1 MKKKQFFVIWAVL
14 FRGMV
19 AGIWLDL
26 PLSVKLYDPDNF
38 MGKFMNAA
46 AMVPS
51 FLMLEMCCCIRISY
65 NRDDKLMLTTYIA
78 RGLLAGAMCAIE
90 INRGL
95 KYSDYRAALIGIVT
109 AAVIMMVFMLMK
121 PEVNRSH
128 YVVSTSM
135 IISAI
140 GVFVFTAGLK
150 YLWGRLRFYAM
161 TDPFSE
167 FTSWLF
173 PSSFSLNDLNHSFPS
188 GHTSFASLILYT
200 AILPDDNIKRKIYI
214 YPIIIWIILVMYGRI
229 VFGAHFLSDTCAGA
243 IIGTACVYW
252 GYLRLQRRL

>member
-1 MKKKQFFVIWAVL
+1 MKKKWFFIAWAVL

-38 MGKFMNAA
+38 MGRFMNAA

-51 FLMLEMCCCIRISY
+51 FLMLEMCCCIRIRY
-65 NRDDKLMLTTYIA
+65 NRDDKLMLAGYIG
-78 RGLLAGAMCAIE
+78 RGLLAGALCAIE
-90 INRGL
+90 VNRGL
-95 KYSDYRAALIGIVT
+95 NNSDYLAALMGMAT
-109 AAVIMMVFMLMK
+109 AGFIMAVFMLLK

-128 YVVSTSM
+128 YVVSTSV
-135 IISAI
+135 IISTI
-140 GVFVFTAGLK
+140 GIVLITAGIK
-150 YLWGRLRFYAM
+150 HLWGRLRFYGM
-161 TDPFSE
+161 EDPLSE

-173 PSSFSLNDLNHSFPS
+173 PTAFSLNDLHHSFPS
-188 GHTSFASLILYT
+188 GHTSFAALMLY
-200 AILPDDNIKRKIYI
+200 AALLPDDYLKRKIYI

-243 IIGTACVYW
+243 IIGTACVFW
-252 GYLRLQRRL
+252 GYQRLLRRL